1 MIIKQAKLDEYSAV
15 RAFYHSLIDALPDS
29 SYVKWKK
36 DIYPAPDYLE
46 STISRGK
53 LYFGIENNS
62 IIAAMVLNHD
72 CNESYKKFQWPTE
85 AKPDEIMVIHALG
98 VHPLQSG
105 KGYAKEMVKF
115 AIEKA
120 RTEQQKALRLD
131 VFKGNVPAEKLYAGL
146 GFQYLHTLQ
155 MLYEDTGWTDFKL
168 YEYKIL

>member
-1 MIIKQAKLDEYSAV
+1 
-15 RAFYHSLIDALPDS
+15 
-29 SYVKWKK
+29 
-36 DIYPAPDYLE
+36 
-46 STISRGK
+46 
-53 LYFGIENNS
+53 
-62 IIAAMVLNHD
+62 
-72 CNESYKKFQWPTE
+72 
-85 AKPDEIMVIHALG
+85 
-98 VHPLQSG
+98 
-105 KGYAKEMVKF
+105 MVKF

>member
-105 KGYAKEMVKF
+105 KGYAK
-115 AIEKA
+115 
-120 RTEQQKALRLD
+120 
-131 VFKGNVPAEKLYAGL
+131 
-146 GFQYLHTLQ
+146 
-155 MLYEDTGWTDFKL
+155 
-168 YEYKIL
+168 